1 MQPIRRC
8 CTGCS
13 GNIHRSSGVVRA
25 VVSVVLGFVVA
36 VVTEDFA
43 DVVSVESAVD
53 ILGSVVVVYVVVIL
67 GFLL

>member
-1 MQPIRRC
+1 M
-8 CTGCS
+8 
-13 GNIHRSSGVVRA
+13 VRA

-67 GFLL
+67 GFFALKV